1 MLAAMKQL
9 ILFDCDGVLVDTEP
23 LARDVL
29 VDALRSV
36 GVAQPQNLAEA
47 SVGRS
52 FADVRL
58 MITQQ
63 EPATDSDQFWTRL
76 ITDTEQAI
84 LTRIT
89 PNPVISK
96 VIEQL
101 SYPICVASSG
111 AHRKIRTSLSC
122 AGLLKHFEGKIFSAA
137 DVKRGKPAPDLF
149 LHAAKTMGVPPEACC
164 VIEDSKPGLSA
175 ADSAGMHSI
184 HYAPGGASNHAY
196 HARGFAEIPH
206 LVATIFA
213 MRS

>member
-23 LARDVL
+23 LAHDVL
-29 VDALRSV
+29 VDALQSV

-52 FADVRL
+52 LADVRS

-89 PNPVISK
+89 PNPFISEVIK
-96 VIEQL
+96 QL

-111 AHRKIRTSLSC
+111 THQKIRTSLSC
-122 AGLLKHFEGKIFSAA
+122 AGLLKHFEGKIFSAE

-196 HARGFAEIPH
+196 HARGFGEIPH

-213 MRS
+213 MHS

>member
-1 MLAAMKQL
+1 MNQL

-23 LARDVL
+23 LAHQVL
-29 VDALRSV
+29 VNALQSA
-36 GVAQPQNLAEA
+36 GVAQPQKLAEA

-52 FADVRL
+52 LADVRL
-58 MITQQ
+58 MITRQ
-63 EPATDSDQFWTRL
+63 EPATDSDQFWTQL
-76 ITDTEQAI
+76 ITDTEQAV
-84 LTRIT
+84 LTCIT
-89 PNPVISK
+89 PDPIILE

-101 SYPICVASSG
+101 SYPFCVASSG
-111 AHRKIRTSLSC
+111 THQKIRTSLSC
-122 AGLLKHFEGKIFSAA
+122 AGLLEHFEGKIFSAE

-175 ADSAGMHSI
+175 AIAAGMHSL

-196 HARGFAEIPH
+196 HARGFGEIPH

-213 MRS
+213 MHS

>member
-1 MLAAMKQL
+1 MLATMKQL

-23 LARDVL
+23 LAHDVL
-29 VDALRSV
+29 VDALQSV

-52 FADVRL
+52 LADVRL

-89 PNPVISK
+89 PNPFISEVIK
-96 VIEQL
+96 QL

-111 AHRKIRTSLSC
+111 THQKIRTSLSC
-122 AGLLKHFEGKIFSAA
+122 AGLLKLFEGKIFSAE

-164 VIEDSKPGLSA
+164 VIEDSKPGLRA
-175 ADSAGMHSI
+175 ADAAGMHSI
-184 HYAPGGASNHAY
+184 HYVPGATSNHAY
-196 HARGFAEIPH
+196 HARGFGEIPR

-213 MRS
+213 MHS